1 MIFYEEFVKKVES
14 AKYELKDTEKFSNEA
29 KKLIVGLGIG
39 IPLILIALFQ
49 MYLGKID
56 ESMVQV
62 GFGLIFLYIGF
73 KQLKGTFSYKVTID
87 IKNKKMLFMKTDID
101 LNEVET
107 CTMKEGRV
115 GKNLETIL
123 DIITIDK
130 RQYIIPLYMNK
141 KIKFVYCLKTILRDK
156 FLIKK

>member
-14 AKYELKDTEKFSNEA
+14 AKYELKDIEKFSNEA

>member
-14 AKYELKDTEKFSNEA
+14 AKYELKDIEKFSNEA

-73 KQLKGTFSYKVTID
+73 KQLKGTFSYKITID
-87 IKNKKMLFMKTDID
+87 MKNKKMLFMKTDID
-101 LNEVET
+101 LNEVEI

-141 KIKFVYCLKTILRDK
+141 KIKFVYCLKTILKDK